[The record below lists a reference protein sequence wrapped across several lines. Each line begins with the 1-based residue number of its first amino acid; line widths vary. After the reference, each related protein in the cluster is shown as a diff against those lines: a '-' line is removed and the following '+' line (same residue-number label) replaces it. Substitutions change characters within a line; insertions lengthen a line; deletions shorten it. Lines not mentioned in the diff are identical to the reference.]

1 MNTFSVSLY
10 TCGCGYNTT
19 NPGNA
24 GKHRKVSCGHDIS
37 VSSVSMVLK
46 ESRDVDCDSIYVKK
60 HNIDNKKEDI
70 INQKN
75 EVIRQ
80 MNEIIAEQNAKIKK
94 MNDII
99 KNKDA
104 EIKKMNDIIKNKDAE
119 ILIQHGNNNRLQKSV
134 ASLTDTSGD
143 AEDGYIQQGSGIIYF
158 IVDKDL
164 PDRGKIG
171 RTTNTD
177 VKKLKTRYST
187 FGNPNILCHWSTD
200 IQKDENTLK
209 KLMRDAGCMESR
221 KEMIFNIQLAKNVF
235 YDFVETCYM

>member
-10 TCGCGYNTT
+10 VCGCGYKTT
-19 NPGNA
+19 SPGNA
-24 GKHRKVSCGHDIS
+24 TKHRKVPCGHDIS

-46 ESRDVDCDSIYVKK
+46 ESRDIDYDSIYIKK
-60 HNIDNKKEDI
+60 HSIDNKKEDI

-80 MNEIIAEQNAKIKK
+80 MNEIVAEQNAKIKK

-104 EIKKMNDIIKNKDAE
+104 EI
-119 ILIQHGNNNRLQKSV
+119 LIQRGEKNRLQKSV

-143 AEDGYIQQGSGIIYF
+143 AEDDYNQQGSGIIYF

-209 KLMRDAGCMESR
+209 KLMRDAGCMESH

-235 YDFVETCYM
+235 YEFIET